1 MIIRNKKHIMVLLTM
16 FVLIATC
23 SIHINA
29 SAKTKL
35 TKTQQKRADYIASIY
50 EKNWYKYKVYPS
62 VCLGQAVAESG
73 LGKQCRKNY
82 YWGLGS
88 DRYSYSSLKKGTE
101 AYLKCVS
108 NKKWYGNL
116 KGLSYKKQVHQLAS
130 HGYCGSDH
138 KAYERWVLKC
148 IKTYKLTSYDKKMK
162 KNLAAKNK
170 KKAIK
175 DKLVSKN
182 IINNS
187 GEFE

>member
-1 MIIRNKKHIMVLLTM
+1 MENNNDKVIIAGHEFNSRFI
-16 FVLIATC
+16 
-23 SIHINA
+23 
-29 SAKTKL
+29 
-35 TKTQQKRADYIASIY
+35 
-50 EKNWYKYKVYPS
+50 
-62 VCLGQAVAESG
+62 
-73 LGKQCRKNY
+73 
-82 YWGLGS
+82 LGS
-88 DRYSYSSLKKGTE
+88 GKYSYSSLKKGTE

-175 DKLVSKN
+175 DK
-182 IINNS
+182 
-187 GEFE
+187 

>member
-35 TKTQQKRADYIASIY
+35 TKTQQKRVDYIASIC
-50 EKNWYKYKVYPS
+50 EKN
-62 VCLGQAVAESG
+62 
-73 LGKQCRKNY
+73 
-82 YWGLGS
+82 
-88 DRYSYSSLKKGTE
+88 
-101 AYLKCVS
+101 
-108 NKKWYGNL
+108 WYGNL

-148 IKTYKLTSYDKKMK
+148 IKTYNLTSYDKKMK

-182 IINNS
+182 IINNL